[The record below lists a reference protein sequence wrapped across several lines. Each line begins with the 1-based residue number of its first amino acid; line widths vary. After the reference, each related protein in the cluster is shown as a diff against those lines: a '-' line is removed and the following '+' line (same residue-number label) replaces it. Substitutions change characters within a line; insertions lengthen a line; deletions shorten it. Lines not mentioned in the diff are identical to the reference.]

1 MDSVLIKPAQ
11 SIKIPYHALISS
23 NGILRTAITTLL
35 VATHL
40 IKNLPRAMINKTYLF
55 EKLLSYCDNIQ
66 GVDEQVLD
74 AHLQKHDLTI
84 RPDHRSFL
92 LKYGNSN
99 QLLKSDYGDST
110 YAMFEE
116 YTSNPQE
123 YMSGFDELPDG
134 TVFLVKNF
142 LKSNCVSKMNQGS
155 YIHMIQK
162 SYWTIMVRVLMHCYF
177 LGWLYAYQNMA

>member
-1 MDSVLIKPAQ
+1 
-11 SIKIPYHALISS
+11 
-23 NGILRTAITTLL
+23 
-35 VATHL
+35 
-40 IKNLPRAMINKTYLF
+40 MINKTYLF

-110 YAMFEE
+110 YVNRPE
-116 YTSNPQE
+116 YFGDSL
-123 YMSGFDELPDG
+123 S
-134 TVFLVKNF
+134 
-142 LKSNCVSKMNQGS
+142 
-155 YIHMIQK
+155 
-162 SYWTIMVRVLMHCYF
+162 
-177 LGWLYAYQNMA
+177 